1 MPAPPHVVSAA
12 LGALPQTLDHLKAL
26 SRIPSIS
33 AAGFP
38 PQAVRQCAHAVAE
51 LLESIGLEHVE
62 LVELE
67 GAHPYVVAD
76 WLHAGPDRP
85 TLLLYAHYDVQ
96 PPGRL
101 ERWKSPPFEPTERE
115 GRLFGRGVVD
125 DKAGLMALAGAL
137 HAWLTAEGSLP
148 VNVKLLVEGEEETGS
163 AHLAEFLRTQRERL
177 ASDVIILT
185 DTANLEA
192 GLPSLTT
199 SLRGLVNLDVHV
211 KALDHPLHSGIWGGP
226 VRDAASALTLLLSRL
241 FTPDGAV
248 AIPGFEEDQP
258 MVSAETRAALKALPF
273 DQKQFR
279 RDAGLVEGAHLAHDE
294 ESSAYERLWLRPAL
308 AITALEAMPLA
319 EAANQLVD
327 EAAAR
332 VGIRLA
338 PGQDAERMRDRV
350 SEWLKLDPPYGV
362 EVTVTCEAA
371 APGWKRPDSGPE
383 MDAARKALALGY
395 GREAVCIGCGGSI
408 PFVGPFSEVLEGAP
422 AVLLG
427 LEDPICNAHGE
438 NESLHLGDFR
448 SALVAATHLLEELA
462 RYAAPGATLSSGG
475 ASPSPASL

>member
-1 MPAPPHVVSAA
+1 MPAPPHVISAA
-12 LGALPQTLDHLKAL
+12 LGELPKILDQLKAL
-26 SRIPSIS
+26 SRIPSVS
-33 AAGFP
+33 ALGFP
-38 PQAVRQCAHAVAE
+38 PEAVAQCARAVAE

-62 LVELE
+62 LIEVD

-76 WLHAGPDRP
+76 WLHAGQGRP

-96 PPGRL
+96 PPGRI
-101 ERWKSPPFEPTERE
+101 ERWKSPPFEPTERD

-137 HAWLTAEGSLP
+137 SAWLTAEGRLP
-148 VNVKLLVEGEEETGS
+148 VNIKLLVEGEEETGS
-163 AHLAEFLRTQRERL
+163 AHLADFLRTERDRL
-177 ASDVIILT
+177 SADVIILT

-199 SLRGLVNLDVHV
+199 SLRGLVNLDVRV

-226 VRDAASALTLLLSRL
+226 VRDAASALSILLARL
-241 FTPDGAV
+241 FGPDGEVAV
-248 AIPGFEEDQP
+248 PGFEDDRP
-258 MVSAETRAALKALPF
+258 ALSAEMATALKALPF
-273 DQKQFR
+273 NRDQFR
-279 RDAGLVEGAHLAHDE
+279 QDAGLVPSARLYDDDAG
-294 ESSAYERLWLRPAL
+294 SAYERLWLRPAL

-319 EAANQLVD
+319 EAANQLID

-338 PGQDAERMRDRV
+338 PGQDPDRMRDRV
-350 SEWLKLDPPYGV
+350 DDWLKRDPPYGV
-362 EVTVTCEAA
+362 EVKVTCEAA
-371 APGWKRPDSGPE
+371 AAGWQRPSSGPE
-383 MDAARKALALGY
+383 MEAARRALALGY
-395 GREAVCIGCGGSI
+395 GRDAVCIGCGGSI
-408 PFVGPFSEVLEGAP
+408 PFVGPFSQVLEGAP

-448 SALVAATHLLEELA
+448 SALLAATHLLEELA
-462 RYAAPGATLSSGG
+462 NYPAP
-475 ASPSPASL
+475 